1 MSQTETHIGKLRLIT
16 LPESQSIE
24 DWCKEK
30 CNSEL
35 SRYNNTWQEQLMD
48 KFTEVYFIINGKIYE
63 AFDHTEFQDDDY
75 ISYLKD
81 NGDAT
86 FDFIMKFYNGGT
98 CLDEFMEDAFK
109 NLKK

>member
-30 CNSEL
+30 CNCEL
-35 SRYNNTWQEQLMD
+35 SSYNNTWQEQLMD

-63 AFDHTEFQDDDY
+63 AFDHTEFDDD
-75 ISYLKD
+75 ISHLED
-81 NGDAT
+81 NGDGT
-86 FDFIMKFYNGGT
+86 FDFIMKFHNGGC
-98 CLDEFMEDAFK
+98 CLSECIEDEF
-109 NLKK
+109 KKIKV